1 MYNSITV
8 EKIKLIPQIGA
19 IDIDRLPQE
28 LTRIYAQIV
37 SLRRQIADG
46 TLNFQVEELK
56 SGFDLLQ
63 KLANNLETILLTNPT
78 HDHKE
83 SIAFVAGTANNL
95 IYKMALS
102 EENILNPVLEI
113 DTVSPFIASIVLFLI
128 GNSQAD
134 AAEMAL
140 HFPISENLDTCQK
153 ELVLSIAAL
162 ATGRLQNILELKY
175 NEDNINIDD
184 NLQEAALNF
193 LWRELGLGIYDIA
206 LRLTGRQVDGK
217 LNDRFNKVVNLSVSN
232 NEFLNQK
239 SVFAGPYRLAVL
251 LKILEEGIFDRAI
264 INIPPPKTID
274 HILWKQFLEKLA
286 LDRPYL
292 WENHKEAV
300 NTSFLDIGTSA
311 VITLPTGS
319 GKSTLSEL
327 KIASS
332 LISKKRVIYLTPTHA
347 LEDQVKKNLMA
358 LFSDYHPQFSEFD
371 GEYTEIDQEEAFPIL
386 VMTPERCL
394 TLIILN
400 SDFFQTVGL
409 VVFDEFHL
417 IHGTDIRKDRRSID
431 AMFCLISLFTLIP
444 QSDYLLIS
452 AMVQNG
458 EEVRQWI
465 SSITKRECILFN
477 SSWKPTRQ
485 LHGCLVF
492 EDNEITSLKRTIR
505 LEQVLGK
512 TKFPSTRL
520 KTNVSA
526 VPHCFFSLKN
536 VWETVDDQD
545 YFRTQ
550 ILDKNVLLGINNW
563 WGLTSNRNEIAAR
576 LGIHFS
582 SLGLKTLLFVDDPR
596 IAIATAQKIAE
607 GLNGKKNNYPEFIED
622 NNGIVNSINLELG
635 NFEHSYFHNHDNV
648 GIHHGLLLPIERI
661 LIEKYFK
668 HQNGAIA
675 LVATATLA
683 QGINLPAEIVIIAGD
698 DRFDEDSGS
707 RENIMPHELLNAAGR
722 AGRAG
727 QSSQGAVILIPGEI
741 VTIKDSTIS
750 KRWWTLKNEVFSK
763 GDQCLEIEDPLEY
776 FLDSIQETADILDTT
791 QTNILY
797 RFKAENLSENE
808 TKLFL
813 NNSFYK
819 FKAAKENKMDDFDEK
834 VKNLLKRRYELD
846 LLSEDI
852 IWTKEISFKTGLDP
866 SLILDL
872 GKAVDNE
879 NITDFISLSVIEL
892 INWFFNWL
900 QSNPNILYR
909 VYPKS
914 GIISQIKK
922 AIGLKADI
930 EVDVHQIL
938 EKLPLLKDIL
948 CHYVQ
953 GSTLHE
959 INDLIPN
966 SVKIDNTPYL
976 TKARNLII
984 RLIPEISVSF
994 GLLTMVIIEK
1004 ARQNGIDKRDLSW
1017 NVKALASCIR
1027 EGFDDI
1033 DKLFYKRNK
1042 NLALRVETHILYK
1055 VKN

>member
-8 EKIKLIPQIGA
+8 EKIKLIPQIGD

-37 SLRRQIADG
+37 SLRRQVSDG
-46 TLNFQVEELK
+46 TLNYQSEELK

-63 KLANNLETILLTNPT
+63 KLANNLETILLTNPN

-83 SIAFVAGTANNL
+83 SIAFVAGTANSL
-95 IYKMALS
+95 IYKMAIP
-102 EENILNPVLEI
+102 EEDILNPVLEI
-113 DTVSPFIASIVLFLI
+113 DTVSPFITSIILFLI

-140 HFPISENLDTCQK
+140 HFPVPENLEGSQK
-153 ELVLSIAAL
+153 ELVLSIVTL
-162 ATGRLQNILELKY
+162 ATGRLQIILEFNY
-175 NEDNINIDD
+175 NEDDIKIDA
-184 NLQEAALNF
+184 NLQEAALDL
-193 LWRELGLGIYDIA
+193 LWRELGLGIYNIA
-206 LRLTGRQVDGK
+206 LKLTGRQIVE
-217 LNDRFNKVVNLSVSN
+217 NANNRFNKVVDLSVSYD
-232 NEFLNQK
+232 EFLNQK
-239 SVFAGPYRLAVL
+239 SLFAGPYRLAIL
-251 LKILEEGIFDRAI
+251 LKILEEGIFDRGV

-274 HILWKQFLEKLA
+274 QILWKQFLEKLA

-292 WENHKEAV
+292 WDNHKEAV
-300 NTSFLDIGTSA
+300 NTNFLEVGTSA

-327 KIASS
+327 KIASC

-347 LEDQVKKNLMA
+347 LEDQVKKNLMT
-358 LFSDYHPQFSEFD
+358 LFSEYQPHFTEFD
-371 GEYTEIDQEEAFPIL
+371 GEYTELDQEEAFPIL

-394 TLIILN
+394 TFINLN
-400 SDFFQTVGL
+400 SDFFQTIGL

-431 AMFCLISLFTLIP
+431 AMFCLISLFTIIP

-458 EEVRQWI
+458 EEVREWI
-465 SSITKRECILFN
+465 ASITKRECILFN

-492 EDNEITSLKRTIR
+492 EDNEIKSLKRSIR
-505 LEQVLGK
+505 LEQTLGK
-512 TKFPSTRL
+512 TKLPSTRL
-520 KTNVSA
+520 KTNASA

-550 ILDKNVLLGINNW
+550 ILDNAVLLGINNW

-596 IAIATAQKIAE
+596 IANATAQKISE
-607 GLNGKKNNYPEFIED
+607 GLIGKNNNYLEFIED
-622 NNGIVNSINLELG
+622 NNGIVNSLSLELG
-635 NFEHSYFHNHDNV
+635 NFEHSFFYNHYNV
-648 GIHHGLLLPIERI
+648 GIHHGLLLPIERF

-750 KRWWTLKNEVFSK
+750 NRWWTLKNEVFSK
-763 GDQCLEIEDPLEY
+763 GDQCLEIEDPLKY
-776 FLDSIQETADILDTT
+776 FLDSIQETADVLDTT

-797 RFKAENLSENE
+797 RFKAEKLLEDE
-808 TKLFL
+808 TKQFF

-819 FKAAKENKMDDFDEK
+819 FKATKENRIDAFEEK
-834 VKNLLKRRYELD
+834 VKALLKRRKELD

-866 SLILDL
+866 TLILDL
-872 GKAVDNE
+872 GKAVDKE
-879 NITDFISLSVIEL
+879 NISDFIGLSVLEFIS
-892 INWFFNWL
+892 WFFNWL
-900 QSNPNILYR
+900 QNDPNNLFR
-909 VYPKS
+909 VFPKS
-914 GIISQIKK
+914 GTISQIKRV
-922 AIGLKADI
+922 IGLKPDI
-930 EVDVHQIL
+930 EVEINQIL

-948 CHYVQ
+948 SHYVQ
-953 GSTLHE
+953 GSTLHV
-959 INDLIPN
+959 INELIPN
-966 SVKIDNTPYL
+966 SVKPDNTPYL

-984 RLIPEISVSF
+984 RLIPELSMSF

-1004 ARQNGIDKRDLSW
+1004 SRQNGIDDEDLSW
-1017 NVKALASCIR
+1017 SVKALASCIR
-1027 EGFDDI
+1027 EGFDDA
-1033 DKLFYKRNK
+1033 DKLFFKRNK
-1042 NLALRVETHILYK
+1042 NILLRVETHILYK
-1055 VKN
+1055 SEK